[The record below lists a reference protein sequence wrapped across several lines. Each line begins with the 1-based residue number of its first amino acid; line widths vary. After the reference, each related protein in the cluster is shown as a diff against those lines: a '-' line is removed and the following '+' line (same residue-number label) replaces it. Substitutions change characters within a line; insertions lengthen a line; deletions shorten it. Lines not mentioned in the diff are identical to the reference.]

1 MLSFDEARERILRE
15 VRPRG
20 SERVPLGEALG
31 RVLAETLTA
40 AAPMPA
46 FDYSA
51 MDGYAV
57 DSGSFTGG
65 GPWSLPVIGES
76 RTGANPPSLVR
87 GSACRIFTGAQLPP
101 GADAVVMQE
110 EVEREGDGATFAARP
125 PTFAHVRRQGEDL
138 AVGAVGLERGTRLGP
153 AQIGLAA
160 ALDRGD
166 LAVFERP
173 RISIL
178 CTGDELRAPGSPP
191 RPGSIPESNGH
202 SVAAMVRALGGA
214 PTLLPYVPDN
224 RDATL
229 EAVRSALTDVEL
241 LLTIGGVSVG
251 DHDLVRPALE
261 AAGAALDFWKVKIRP
276 GKPLVYGTHGSTR
289 ILGLPGNPVSAQV
302 TFALFGAPLVRKLAG
317 DRRPLPSARRAT
329 LTHAVRQKPG
339 RTAFLRA
346 TLDFDRVTPV
356 GNQASGASTSMAW
369 ADCLMIV
376 PADSEGL
383 AAGEDVTVIPLAE
396 I

>member
-1 MLSFDEARERILRE
+1 MLSFDEARERILRDVE
-15 VRPRG
+15 PLG
-20 SERVPLGEALG
+20 TERVALDAALG

-40 AAPMPA
+40 TAPMPA

-57 DSGSFTGG
+57 STAAFEGDGPFT
-65 GPWSLPVIGES
+65 LPVIGES
-76 RTGANPPSLVR
+76 RTGGTPPVLTA

-110 EVEREGDGATFAARP
+110 DVERDGDRAKLTARP
-125 PTFAHVRRQGEDL
+125 KPGSHVRKAGEDL
-138 AVGAVGLERGTRLGP
+138 AVGQVGLALGMRLGP

-160 ALDRGD
+160 ALDRGE
-166 LAVFERP
+166 LEVFRRP

-178 CTGDELRAPGSPP
+178 CTGDELRPPGS
-191 RPGSIPESNGH
+191 RPQPGTIPESNGH
-202 SVAAMVRALGGA
+202 TIAAMVRTLGA
-214 PTLLPYVPDN
+214 DVRLLPYV
-224 RDATL
+224 RDDRAATL
-229 EAVRSALTDVEL
+229 AAVESALADTDL

-261 AAGAALDFWKVKIRP
+261 SAGAALDFWKVKIRP
-276 GKPLVYGTHGSTR
+276 GKPLAYGARGSTR
-289 ILGLPGNPVSAQV
+289 VLGLPGNPVSAQV
-302 TFALFGAPLVRKLAG
+302 TFALFGAPLVRKLTG
-317 DRRPLPSARRAT
+317 DRRPLPRLRRAR

-346 TLDFDRVTPV
+346 TLDDDRVTV
-356 GNQASGASTSMAW
+356 LENQASGAPTSMAW
-369 ADCLMIV
+369 ADCLVIV
-376 PADSEGL
+376 PAEAEGIAEGDD
-383 AAGEDVTVIPLAE
+383 AAVIPLAE